1 MRYMII
7 LEKDGTAY
15 LGEETDRLVNESFVE
30 KWLALKAFWSSSLL
44 ADFESNIQ
52 LHPLAH

>member
-1 MRYMII
+1 MII

-15 LGEETDRLVNESFVE
+15 LDEETDRLVNESFVE

>member
-7 LEKDGTAY
+7 LENGIAY

-30 KWLALKAFWSSSLL
+30 K
-44 ADFESNIQ
+44 
-52 LHPLAH
+52 